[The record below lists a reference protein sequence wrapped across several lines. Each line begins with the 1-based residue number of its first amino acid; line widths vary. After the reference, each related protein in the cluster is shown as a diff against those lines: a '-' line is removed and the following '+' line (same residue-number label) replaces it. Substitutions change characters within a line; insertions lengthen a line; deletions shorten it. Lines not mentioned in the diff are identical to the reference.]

1 MEPDLKVTVMI
12 EIAEG
17 FAQDLYQEGDLY
29 AERDKMIQLPRMKRP
44 AGIGETGVAKRR
56 AVKAA
61 EAESEAPLGTLS
73 THGSDDDDDRE
84 TLMCLG

>member
-1 MEPDLKVTVMI
+1 MI

-29 AERDKMIQLPRMKRP
+29 AERDNRIQLPRMKRP
-44 AGIGETGVAKRR
+44 AGIGEIGVAKRR

-61 EAESEAPLGTLS
+61 EAESEAPLDTLS
-73 THGSDDDDDRE
+73 THSSPRTAAKTTMTE
-84 TLMCLG
+84 TLMRLG